1 MDGKSLTP
9 QEIKLQQLKEILP
22 EAFAEDKIDWE
33 KLKATLGKDVNFANE
48 RYVLNWAGKSEAFNV
63 LQTPTTKT
71 LVPTK
76 EESVNFDNTE
86 HIFIEGENLEVLKVL
101 QKSYF
106 GKVKMIYIDPPYNTG
121 NDSFIYPDKFAET
134 KADYERRVGDKDE
147 EGYLTKD
154 GMFRKNSKENGQYH
168 SNWLNMMY
176 PRMFLAKNLL
186 KQDGVIFVSIDDN
199 EVHNLRLL
207 MNEVFGEENFVANII
222 WQKKYSPQN
231 DAKWFSNMHDH
242 IICYSK
248 NKEAWRPN
256 LFERTVIQNARYS
269 NPDNDKRGNWK
280 SSDFSVKTYSAN
292 YDYPITTPSGRI
304 VNPPPSRCWRTSKEN
319 FEKLVIDNR
328 IWFGPNNS
336 NVPSIKRFLT
346 EVKQGITPSTI
357 WFREDVGDNQEAA
370 KDIRNL
376 FVIPPFDTPKP
387 VRLLNRIIGLG
398 SKSTD
403 LILDF
408 FSGSGTTA
416 HAVMQLNS
424 EDDGNRKCISVQLPE
439 LTDEKSEAHKAGYKT
454 IADIAK
460 ERIRRAGKKIE
471 AEINQKIK
479 DKKKEIQ
486 KIKEQLDLDGK
497 DEKISKIETEI
508 KKLKHQDLGFKVLKL
523 SDSNFKQWQQIKG
536 NNAEAL
542 DEQMKLFID
551 PVSKNATTKNMVYE
565 LMLKSGKSLNS
576 KLEHKKNYYC
586 INDNELIFL
595 LEKATP
601 EIIDEVIKEKPQK
614 VVALDRLFKDNDQ
627 LKTNTSLQ
635 MRDAE
640 IEFKTI

>member
-1 MDGKSLTP
+1 M
-9 QEIKLQQLKEILP
+9 
-22 EAFAEDKIDWE
+22 
-33 KLKATLGKDVNFANE
+33 
-48 RYVLNWAGKSEAFNV
+48 
-63 LQTPTTKT
+63 
-71 LVPTK
+71 
-76 EESVNFDNTE
+76 
-86 HIFIEGENLEVLKVL
+86 
-101 QKSYF
+101 
-106 GKVKMIYIDPPYNTG
+106 
-121 NDSFIYPDKFAET
+121 ND
-134 KADYERRVGDKDE
+134 
-147 EGYLTKD
+147 
-154 GMFRKNSKENGQYH
+154 
-168 SNWLNMMY
+168 
-176 PRMFLAKNLL
+176 
-186 KQDGVIFVSIDDN
+186 
-199 EVHNLRLL
+199 
-207 MNEVFGEENFVANII
+207 VFGEENFVANII